1 MLSLKAKTTA
11 KHKIANQ
18 LVSAKNIFVSTQ
30 VINEVCTNLLK
41 KAALDEQKIRDM
53 IVSFYNSCT
62 VLEFNYTL
70 LLKASELR
78 SQFWDSL
85 IVSTALYAQTT
96 FLISEDMQHGLIV
109 EQSLEIINPFQ

>member
-1 MLSLKAKTTA
+1 MIPIFGYMLSLKAKTTA

-18 LVSAKNIFVSTQ
+18 LVRAENIFV
-30 VINEVCTNLLK
+30 
-41 KAALDEQKIRDM
+41 
-53 IVSFYNSCT
+53 
-62 VLEFNYTL
+62 
-70 LLKASELR
+70 LKASELR
-78 SQFWDSL
+78 SKYQFSFWDSL